1 MTTMTLARQAVRLY
15 PRTEYCERKSI
26 NHLRRAWIEKVL
38 YLGDKWLI
46 AKSIPKKEM
55 QDG

>member
-1 MTTMTLARQAVRLY
+1 MTTLALARQAVRLY

-38 YLGDKWLI
+38 YLGDKWFI